1 MYKIASAATAN
12 CKIKGLGYICH
23 LPLTVYCMKLSTFL
37 SHQWLG
43 FWRARNANR
52 SLVLQI
58 ILGIFYLLIFLEV
71 AGLGIALP
79 FLITESLPGKDPV
92 VLFCSYIIYY
102 FLIGIL
108 VRFQMQ
114 ELPSLSIQPYL
125 AQNIKRSSMLRFLN
139 ARSLAH
145 VINFLPLFVFIPFT
159 IVILVPKFGSLT
171 ALCFLVAMFALVL
184 NNHFLNMYIKRKS
197 VDNSWWFLS
206 VVLLL
211 AGLKALDYFKLL
223 SFERSSAA
231 LFIYLLHHPGLC
243 FIPLLIASTT
253 IFINNNYLRNHLY
266 IEELVS
272 EKKLK
277 AGKNFAFLNR
287 FGDVGDIIALDLKLI
302 FRNKRPR
309 SLVILSGVILLYGLM
324 FYPQYLSSENY
335 SMLFL
340 FALLITGLFI
350 SNYGQFLFS
359 WQSSHFDG
367 MMSYNINMEQYI
379 KAKFSLF
386 LTVCSLQFLIASLYG
401 FMSWKILPIQLA
413 AFLYSIGVNTFV
425 TIYAATYNYR
435 YLNLNKSASMNFQ
448 GVGAMQWLQSLLI
461 SFGPVLVFFLL
472 NKFIGFWTAIIVICS
487 VGITGLALHGMI
499 ISWLVKQFNLRK
511 HKILEGFRER

>member
-1 MYKIASAATAN
+1 
-12 CKIKGLGYICH
+12 
-23 LPLTVYCMKLSTFL
+23 MKLSTFL
-37 SHQWLG
+37 SHQWLS

-52 SLVLQI
+52 SLLLQI

-79 FLITESLPGKDPV
+79 FLIGESMPGKDPV

-102 FLIGIL
+102 FLVGLL

-125 AQNIKRSSMLRFLN
+125 AQNIKRSSMLHFLN
-139 ARSLAH
+139 VRSLVH

-159 IVILVPKFGSLT
+159 MVTIAPKFGSLT
-171 ALCFLVAMFALVL
+171 AICFLAAMFALVL
-184 NNHFLNMYIKRKS
+184 NNHFLNMYIKRRS
-197 VDNSWWFLS
+197 VSNSWWFLS
-206 VVLLL
+206 IVLLL
-211 AGLKALDYFKLL
+211 AAFKALDYFKLI
-223 SFERSSAA
+223 SFEKSSAQI
-231 LFIYLLHHPGLC
+231 FIYLLQHPWLTI
-243 FIPLLIASTT
+243 IPIAIAGITF
-253 IFINNNYLRNHLY
+253 FINNNYLRSHLY

-277 AGKNFAFLNR
+277 AGKNFAFLDR
-287 FGDVGDIIALDLKLI
+287 FGDIGDIIALDLKLI

-309 SLVILSGVILLYGLM
+309 TLIILSGVILLYGFM
-324 FYPQYLSSENY
+324 FYPKYLQTENY

-340 FALLITGLFI
+340 FALLIIGLFI

-367 MMSYNINMEQYI
+367 MMCYNMNMKQYI

-386 LTVCSLQFLIASLYG
+386 LTVCSLQFLLASLYS
-401 FMSWKILPIQLA
+401 FMSWKILPIELA

-435 YLNLNKSASMNFQ
+435 YLNLSKSSRMNFQ
-448 GVGAMQWLQSLLI
+448 GVGAVQWLQSLFI

-472 NKFIGFWTAIIVICS
+472 NKFIGFWVAIISICL
-487 VGITGLALHGMI
+487 VGITGLILNELI
-499 ISWLVKQFNLRK
+499 INWLVKQFNLRK